1 MSEDS
6 ADTLAYGPIGLAEAK
21 LCRYFQYTENGQWAR
36 NWWLPGPRL
45 TSTCHKT
52 LFIVWTRGT
61 PTKGMVPILAPI
73 KTLIARYQQHL
84 DTQPLTLKPFIFR
97 SHYCHGMS
105 LAML

>member
-45 TSTCHKT
+45 T
-52 LFIVWTRGT
+52 
-61 PTKGMVPILAPI
+61 
-73 KTLIARYQQHL
+73 LIARYQQHL